1 MVVATAIAM
10 AEARKE
16 RQLAHRSRKR
26 DDNKDRIAPIRA
38 HIGTRSIVLIGLMG
52 AGKTA
57 IGRRLAN
64 RLGLDFIDADNE
76 IELAAGKSI
85 SDIFAEH
92 GENHFRDGE
101 EKVIARLLKNGPQVL
116 ATGGG
121 AYMSDTTRTN
131 ICENGVAVWLKGSL
145 QVLMD
150 RVKRRDHRPLLKTDD
165 PEAVMKK
172 LMDERYPVY
181 AEADITVQSR
191 DVPHD
196 IIVGE
201 IVQALADKTAVF
213 GQREDASQHPAQ
225 EENDA

>member
-1 MVVATAIAM
+1 M
-10 AEARKE
+10 AP
-16 RQLAHRSRKR
+16 RSRKR
-26 DDNKDRIAPIRA
+26 DDMNDKIALIRA
-38 HIGTRSIVLIGLMG
+38 HIGTSSIVLIGLMG

-57 IGRRLAN
+57 IGRRLAQ
-64 RLGLDFIDADNE
+64 RLGLEFVDADNE
-76 IELAAGKSI
+76 IEIAAGKSI

-92 GENHFRDGE
+92 GEKHFRQGE
-101 EKVIARLLKNGPQVL
+101 EKVIARLLENGPQVL

-121 AYMSDTTRTN
+121 AYMGEATRTN
-131 ICENGVAVWLKGSL
+131 IREYGVAVWLKGSL
-145 QVLMD
+145 DILMG

-201 IVQALADKTAVF
+201 IIMALARCPALSGK
-213 GQREDASQHPAQ
+213 REETSQSPAH
-225 EENDA
+225 EKNDA

>member
-1 MVVATAIAM
+1 M
-10 AEARKE
+10 AP
-16 RQLAHRSRKR
+16 RSRKR
-26 DDNKDRIAPIRA
+26 DDMNDKIALIRA
-38 HIGTRSIVLIGLMG
+38 HIGTSSVVLIGLMG

-57 IGRRLAN
+57 IGRRLAQ
-64 RLGLDFIDADNE
+64 RLGLEFVDADNE
-76 IELAAGKSI
+76 IEIAAGKSI

-92 GENHFRDGE
+92 GEKHFRRGE
-101 EKVIARLLKNGPQVL
+101 EKVIGRLLKNGPQVL

-121 AYMSDTTRTN
+121 AYMGEATRTN
-131 ICENGVAVWLKGSL
+131 IREYGVAVWLKGSL
-145 QVLMD
+145 DILMG

-201 IVQALADKTAVF
+201 IIKALASCPALSGKREKT
-213 GQREDASQHPAQ
+213 SQSPAH
-225 EENDA
+225 EKNDA